1 VEELNQIPAR
11 IRELREAC
19 DCPAAE
25 LAGELGIGEAA
36 YLAYE
41 QEGADVPIS
50 VLYHI
55 ARKFKVDFS
64 VLATGKPSRLESLC
78 VVRQSKAPAVDRYPG
93 YSFKSLAGGFIGKVM
108 EPLLVTVEPVD
119 SSDPGAALV
128 THPGQEFN
136 MVLSGAI
143 EFLFGDRSVLLQTGD
158 CVYFDPAH
166 PHGQKAA
173 GGQPATFLTV
183 ITE

>member
-1 VEELNQIPAR
+1 MEELNQIPAR

-25 LAGELGIGEAA
+25 VAGELGIAEAD

-55 ARKFKVDFS
+55 ARKFNVDFS
-64 VLATGKPSRLESLC
+64 VLATGKPSRLDTLC

-93 YSFKSLAGGFIGKVM
+93 YSFRSLAGGFIGKVM
-108 EPLLVTVEPVD
+108 EPLLVTVEPGGQDV
-119 SSDPGAALV
+119 ALV
-128 THPGQEFN
+128 THRGQEFN
-136 MVLSGAI
+136 MVLSGTV
-143 EFLFGDRSVLLQTGD
+143 EFLFDGRSVLLRTGD
-158 CVYFDPAH
+158 CVYFDPTR

-173 GGQPATFLTV
+173 DGLPATFLTV